1 MESNILRTNN
11 IILTRIEADDT
22 SLLGVKAPTELCC
35 KKSRYVYYRQVFRI
49 SVEEG
54 DNQGSEVG
62 GDDSSWDGN
71 TEQC

>member
-1 MESNILRTNN
+1 M
-11 IILTRIEADDT
+11 
-22 SLLGVKAPTELCC
+22 
-35 KKSRYVYYRQVFRI
+35 YYRQVFRI